1 MIPHE
6 WHSVRVGINCLHK
19 LQAVY
24 VAEHIHIFSM
34 FIFTHAELRQ
44 LCIHCK
50 LTTYTYFH
58 YNICYSKMTY
68 VSV

>member
-6 WHSVRVGINCLHK
+6 WHGVRVGINCLHK

-34 FIFTHAELRQ
+34 FICMHADLRQ

-50 LTTYTYFH
+50 LTTY
-58 YNICYSKMTY
+58 I
-68 VSV
+68 